1 MKNDLGL
8 TPAQCDKGYAKFAEL
23 IEKNLPVVA
32 LYWWYDD
39 EKGWRLT
46 AAFDREHDRFG
57 SDNRS

>member
-23 IEKNLPVVA
+23 IEKNIPVVA

-46 AAFDREHDRFG
+46 AAFDREPIRI
-57 SDNRS
+57 